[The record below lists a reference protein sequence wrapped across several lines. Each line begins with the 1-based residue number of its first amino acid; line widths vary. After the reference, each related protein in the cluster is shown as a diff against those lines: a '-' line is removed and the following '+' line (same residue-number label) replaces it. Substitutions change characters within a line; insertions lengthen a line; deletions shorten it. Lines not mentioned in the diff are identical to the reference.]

1 MSSSVR
7 FAMDGVNARH
17 VDSKFSVAGVRTWA
31 AVIMVGTKDAFSF
44 LTLSDCIAAH
54 HWQ

>member
-7 FAMDGVNARH
+7 FAMDGVNVRH
-17 VDSKFSVAGVRTWA
+17 IDAKFGVAGVQTWA

-44 LTLSDCIAAH
+44 LTLSDCIAARQ
-54 HWQ
+54 WQ